1 MNNSILLDFLRLVMI
16 NYESFFVSQL
26 LFANRLKR
34 LRKEKQLSQEQLSLE
49 LHVSR
54 QAISKWETGVL
65 PDVENL
71 INIAH
76 FFTCSLDYLVYIYA
90 ITIGVEYSFVIGCL
104 FFEARIQL

>member
-1 MNNSILLDFLRLVMI
+1 M
-16 NYESFFVSQL
+16 
-26 LFANRLKR
+26 FADRLKS

-76 FFTCSLDYLVYIYA
+76 FLNVRWTIWFTSMQLQLV
-90 ITIGVEYSFVIGCL
+90 
-104 FFEARIQL
+104 